1 MKGLSLIALASAV
14 MVAVGATKTTLSSVE
29 STTSTGSACSL
40 VTSTAY
46 AINTKL
52 ENPTKWLAS
61 INRKY
66 YRGQHSW
73 SDSIPIFTAT
83 VEHAGSMV
91 PAIGYV
97 ASGILEIEGYKIT
110 SSVVTA
116 TACGTTQ
123 PSSDPDSICHLS
135 NNDGNCEGDG
145 VNPGR
150 YECVAH
156 NDHWHCPVG
165 IDPPSDHPG
174 RPGRFTSQNDGNTSC
189 FATVI
194 ASVLFGIAVVAVMCM

>member
-1 MKGLSLIALASAV
+1 V
-14 MVAVGATKTTLSSVE
+14 
-29 STTSTGSACSL
+29 
-40 VTSTAY
+40 
-46 AINTKL
+46 L

-97 ASGILEIEGYKIT
+97 ASGILEIEGYKVT

-123 PSSDPDSICHLS
+123 PSPDPDSICHLS
-135 NNDGNCEGDG
+135 NNDG
-145 VNPGR
+145 
-150 YECVAH
+150 
-156 NDHWHCPVG
+156 
-165 IDPPSDHPG
+165 
-174 RPGRFTSQNDGNTSC
+174 
-189 FATVI
+189 
-194 ASVLFGIAVVAVMCM
+194 L